1 MLDDN
6 RFTLSQVAEAAGVQ
20 VGTLRSWLQ
29 RKHWRLD
36 MAIGDNPS
44 DIAGKAHLV
53 TFRRSLQIGTAVE
66 LTRND
71 VEPSRAF
78 RAALSF
84 VDAFSEILDGGP
96 RKENGLFEEGL
107 TLLAVYPGQD
117 HGVIM
122 RVDLGHTSGNFAQVN
137 ILFPRLPGNRQVSG
151 TFVCLNWIYDRM
163 ESHLLG
169 GRP

>member
-44 DIAGKAHLV
+44 DIAGRAHLA
-53 TFRRSLQIGTAVE
+53 TFRRALQVGTAVE
-66 LTRND
+66 LVRND

-84 VDAFSEILDGGP
+84 VDGFSEVLDGGP
-96 RKENGLFEEGL
+96 RQDNGLFDDGL
-107 TLLAVYPGQD
+107 TLLAVYPGHD

-122 RVDLGHTSGNFAQVN
+122 RVDLGATSGSSSLSN
-137 ILFPRLPGNRQVSG
+137 ILFPKLPSGRQTSG

-163 ESHLLG
+163 ASHLLG